1 MDLSNGR
8 LKVLFRL
15 MVGEEGQT
23 GTEKGNVDIFAPEL
37 VYFPPRVWLSP
48 RAAVLSTGAGALR
61 AKLQINNVHPP
72 LKTVVFCVSA
82 ILKHW
87 MITLTVK
94 NHLKL
99 LAFLLA

>member
-48 RAAVLSTGAGALR
+48 RAAVLSAGAGALR
-61 AKLQINNVHPP
+61 AKIQINNGHPP
-72 LKTVVFCVSA
+72 L
-82 ILKHW
+82 
-87 MITLTVK
+87 
-94 NHLKL
+94 
-99 LAFLLA
+99 